1 MSTLPAAERTDT
13 GRLILGSLAAG
24 VVALAVCVIGAFFDP
39 EQFFRAYLSSY
50 LFYQGIGLGCLA
62 ILMIY
67 YCTGGAWGFLI
78 RRPLEAGTRTLPL
91 LALLI
96 IPIGAGLRY
105 LFVWARPEEVAADK
119 NLQWKQ
125 IYLNVPFWWGR
136 AVLFFVVFL
145 VLTWLLN
152 AWSRRQEQTGDGR
165 YAWRLTNLSGP
176 GLVAFG
182 VCMHFAAVD
191 WLMSLQT
198 AFKSSIIGPLLV
210 SGQLATALATVI
222 IVVAWLSP
230 RPPLGDVV
238 SLKALN
244 DLGNL
249 LLAFLVIWAYMSFFQ
264 FMLIWIANLPHE
276 IIWYIDRSQGGWQW
290 VITAVAIFHF
300 GVPFF
305 LLLQRAVKQTP
316 VALAAVCGL
325 VLFMHQVFLDWQVF
339 PAFLHAN
346 SLAHHW
352 MDFLMPVGLG
362 GLWLA
367 YYLWQLRGRPL
378 VPRHDENRPHAL
390 LLRREDLEEAER
402 EAVMTHG

>member
-1 MSTLPAAERTDT
+1 MSNVPAADRTDAAVLM
-13 GRLILGSLAAG
+13 RNSLVAG
-24 VVALAVCVIGAFFDP
+24 GAALAVCVIGAFFDP
-39 EQFFRAYLSSY
+39 EQFFRAYLASY
-50 LFYQGIGLGCLA
+50 LFVQGLGLGCLA

-78 RRPLEAGTRTLPL
+78 RRFLEAGTRTLPL
-91 LALLI
+91 LALLL
-96 IPIGAGLRY
+96 IPVGGGLRY
-105 LFVWARPEEVAADK
+105 LFLWARPEEVAADK

-136 AVLFFVVFL
+136 AALFFAVFL
-145 VLTWLLN
+145 GLTWLLN
-152 AWSRRQEQTGDGR
+152 RWSRKQDETGDGR

-182 VCMHFAAVD
+182 ICMHFAAVD

-198 AFKSSIIGPLLV
+198 AFKSSIFGPLLV
-210 SGQLATALATVI
+210 SGQLVTALAFVL
-222 IVVAWLSP
+222 IVLAWQSP
-230 RPPLGDVV
+230 RAPLGEVL
-238 SLKALN
+238 SLKGLN

-249 LLAFLVIWAYMSFFQ
+249 LLAFLVIWAYMAFFQ

-290 VITAVAIFHF
+290 VITAVAILHF

-305 LLLQRAVKQTP
+305 LLLQRAVKQNP
-316 VALAAVCGL
+316 RALAAVAGL
-325 VLFMHQVFLDWQVF
+325 VLFMHLVFLDWQVF
-339 PAFLHAN
+339 PAFLRAN
-346 SLAHHW
+346 SIAHHW

-367 YYLWQLRGRPL
+367 YYLWQLRGRSL
-378 VPRHDENRPHAL
+378 VPSHDENRPHAL
-390 LLRREDLEEAER
+390 MLRHEDQEEAER
-402 EAVMTHG
+402 EGVLTHG